1 MNNHEWLDDVTPIGV
16 SQDSLA
22 IQNMWMGK
30 RIAETMNYDLSNPRD
45 ILSWL
50 ASVTDFHDKYV
61 ESAGT
66 HVLDYDSLQPLVE
79 DPNILIHW
87 KNIRTTVI
95 NAVRQFPVKSV
106 LDVLEKIEISLDD
119 FMTAMTTNKF
129 KRYISE
135 QQFREFEDDMLKRNA
150 VLSKIVIKHGIIR
163 NLVIA
168 FRDLYEPMVIRLH
181 GQGNDMTQMRKE
193 FHAMIH
199 AGQNPK
205 EIIQAIKDKYDI
217 TYTLGA
223 INNYRK
229 VHALD
234 LQ

>member
-1 MNNHEWLDDVTPIGV
+1 MSEHEWLDDVTPIGV

-61 ESAGT
+61 ESQGT
-66 HVLDYDSLQPLVE
+66 CVLDYDSLQPLVA
-79 DPNILIHW
+79 DPNLLVHW
-87 KNIRTTVI
+87 KNIRETVI

-106 LDVLEKIEISLDD
+106 LDVLDKIDVSLAD
-119 FMTAMTTNKF
+119 FMVAMTTNKF
-129 KRYISE
+129 GRYISRE
-135 QQFREFEDDMLKRNA
+135 QFISFENDMLEKGA
-150 VLSKIVIKHGIIR
+150 IMSKIVVKHGIIR

-181 GQGNDMTQMRKE
+181 GQGNDMTLMRKE
-193 FHAMIH
+193 FHDLIR
-199 AGQNPK
+199 AGTNPK
-205 EIIQAIKDKYDI
+205 EIVAFIKEKYDI
-217 TYTLGA
+217 SYTLGA
-223 INNYRK
+223 ISNYRK
-229 VHALD
+229 VHGLN
-234 LQ
+234 

>member
-1 MNNHEWLDDVTPIGV
+1 MSEHEWLDDVTPIGV

-61 ESAGT
+61 ESQGT
-66 HVLDYDSLQPLVE
+66 CVLDYDSLQPLVA
-79 DPNILIHW
+79 DPNLLVHW
-87 KNIRTTVI
+87 KNIRETVI

-106 LDVLEKIEISLDD
+106 LDVLDKIEVSLGD
-119 FMTAMTTNKF
+119 FMVAMTTNKF
-129 KRYISE
+129 GRYISRE
-135 QQFREFEDDMLKRNA
+135 QFISFENDMLEKGA
-150 VLSKIVIKHGIIR
+150 IMSKIVVKHGIIR

-181 GQGNDMTQMRKE
+181 GQGNDMTLMRKE
-193 FHAMIH
+193 FHDLIR
-199 AGQNPK
+199 AGTNPK
-205 EIIQAIKDKYDI
+205 EIVAFIKEKYDI
-217 TYTLGA
+217 SYTLGA
-223 INNYRK
+223 ISNYRK
-229 VHALD
+229 VHGLN
-234 LQ
+234 